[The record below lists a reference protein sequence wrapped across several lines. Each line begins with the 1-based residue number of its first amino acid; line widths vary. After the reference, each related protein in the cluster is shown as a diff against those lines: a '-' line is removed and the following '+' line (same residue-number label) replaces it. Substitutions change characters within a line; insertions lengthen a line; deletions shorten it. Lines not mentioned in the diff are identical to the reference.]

1 MLTSFSTFKDRR
13 FLQENKVIVGR
24 YKPILNYV
32 TACITIFNRG
42 EEQVTLRARGDAINV
57 AVDAVQLLRN
67 RFLSDVNIQKITID
81 GEAVKTKDGRIL
93 NLPVIEITISRSK

>member
-1 MLTSFSTFKDRR
+1 
-13 FLQENKVIVGR
+13 VIVGR